1 MKLEMPTE
9 PFEILRYA
17 LRHGSGA
24 PPFDW
29 TVEFGDDAAIA
40 RAWRA
45 EKTYATLQDVL
56 YLLRGWDG
64 LQLAAAA
71 VATSEASRV
80 RGLHRDAIR
89 KVAALARIVATGK
102 GSDQDSADLRA
113 WSRRSEAGLP
123 VGGVRVMVAA
133 RIFCRDEA
141 LRDADAS
148 LHSVIPMYPDTTRV
162 EAGKWLSKNA
172 PPPTWAEIHSYV
184 ARRAKR

>member
-9 PFEILRYA
+9 PFEVLRYA
-17 LRHGSGA
+17 LRHGDGM

-56 YLLRGWDG
+56 YLLRGWEG

-71 VATSEASRV
+71 VATSEAGRV
-80 RGLHRDAIR
+80 RSQHRDAIR
-89 KVAALARIVATGK
+89 KVAALTRVVATGN
-102 GSDQDSADLRA
+102 GSDEDSADLRA
-113 WSRRSEAGLP
+113 WSRWSEASLP
-123 VGGVRVMVAA
+123 AGGVRVLVAA

-141 LRDADAS
+141 LQDANTS
-148 LHSVIPMYPDTTRV
+148 LNSVVPLYPDTTRV
-162 EAGKWLSKNA
+162 EAGKWLSKHA
-172 PPPTWAEIHSYV
+172 PPPTWAEIHAHA

>member
-9 PFEILRYA
+9 PFEVLRYA
-17 LRHGSGA
+17 LRHGDGM

-56 YLLRGWDG
+56 YLLRGWEG

-71 VATSEASRV
+71 FATSEASRV
-80 RGLHRDAIR
+80 RGEHRDAFR
-89 KVAALARIVATGK
+89 KVAAQARAVATGK
-102 GSDQDSADLRA
+102 GSDEDLADLRA
-113 WSRRSEAGLP
+113 WSRWHDTELP
-123 VGGVRVMVAA
+123 SGGKRILVAA
-133 RIFCRDEA
+133 SMFCRDVS
-141 LRDADAS
+141 LSDANTS
-148 LHSVIPMYPDTTRV
+148 LNSVVPLYPDTTRV
-162 EAGKWLSKNA
+162 EAGKWLSKHA
-172 PPPTWAEIHSYV
+172 PPPTWAEIHAHA